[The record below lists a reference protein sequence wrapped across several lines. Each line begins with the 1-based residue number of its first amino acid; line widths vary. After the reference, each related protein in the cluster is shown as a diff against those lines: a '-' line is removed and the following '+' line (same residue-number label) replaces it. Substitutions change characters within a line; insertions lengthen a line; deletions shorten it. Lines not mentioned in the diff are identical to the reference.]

1 MREILSTLGEEFV
14 CKPQWLWERNKEGKN
29 NSCHLKSNLVRKG
42 FKGVKQETNLS
53 KNTSTM
59 TT

>member
-1 MREILSTLGEEFV
+1 MKWFANLNDF
-14 CKPQWLWERNKEGKN
+14 ERDGNKDSKN

-42 FKGVKQETNLS
+42 FKGINQETNFS
-53 KNTSTM
+53 SNTNIR